1 MSNVL
6 SGAQNPEHITVMLQE
21 AVDALNVQADGVY
34 VDGTFGRGGHS
45 RLILS
50 RLSAQGQLWVFDK
63 DPRAIAV
70 AQALAA
76 TDVRVRVVHDSF
88 VTVAQHVEASSVN
101 GVLLDLGVS
110 SPQIDDAERG
120 FSFRFDGPLD
130 MRMDDSR
137 GLSAAQWV
145 AAVDE
150 VELARVIKAYGEER
164 YAKPIARAIVARR
177 LIKPFERTLDL
188 AQVVAGQ
195 VRGFEKGQNPATR
208 TFQAIRIAVN
218 AELDELD
225 AVLEGALTVL
235 APQGRLSVISF
246 HSLED
251 RRVKLFIAKY
261 AKHDRALSKLPLR
274 EDQLPPLLLQA
285 LGKAKAS
292 TSEVELNPRSRS
304 AVLRVALKNTP

>member
-1 MSNVL
+1 MGV
-6 SGAQNPEHITVMLQE
+6 EHVTVMLHE
-21 AVDALNVQADGVY
+21 AVDALDVQPNGVY

-76 TDVRVRVVHDSF
+76 NDARVHVVHDSF
-88 VTVAQHVEASSVN
+88 ISVDRYLNANSVN

-137 GLSAAQWV
+137 GVSAAQWI
-145 AAVDE
+145 ANVDE
-150 VELARVIKAYGEER
+150 AELARVIKEYGEER
-164 YAKPIARAIVARR
+164 YAKPIAKAIVARR
-177 LIKPFERTLDL
+177 IIQAFERTLDL
-188 AQVVAGQ
+188 AKVVASQ
-195 VRGFEKGQNPATR
+195 IRGFEKGQNPATR

-218 AELDELD
+218 AELSELD
-225 AVLEGALTVL
+225 AVLESALTVL
-235 APQGRLSVISF
+235 AAQGRLSVISF

-251 RRVKLFIAKY
+251 RMVKHFMRKQ
-261 AKHDRALSKLPLR
+261 SKGEEIPKGLPLR
-274 EDQLPPLLLQA
+274 EDQIERRQTLKTI
-285 LGKAKAS
+285 GKAIQPSDEEIAF
-292 TSEVELNPRSRS
+292 NPRSRS
-304 AVLRVALKNTP
+304 AVLRIAERI

>member
-1 MSNVL
+1 MGV
-6 SGAQNPEHITVMLQE
+6 EHITVMLHE
-21 AVDALNVQADGVY
+21 AVDALDVQPDGVY

-50 RLSAQGQLWVFDK
+50 RLSERGQLWVFDK

-76 TDVRVRVVHDSF
+76 DDPRVHVVHDSF
-88 VTVAQHVEASSVN
+88 ITVGRHLAANSVS

-137 GLSAAQWV
+137 GVSAAQWI
-145 AAVDE
+145 ANVDE
-150 VELARVIKAYGEER
+150 AELARVIKEYGEER

-177 LIKPFERTLDL
+177 VAQPFERTLDL
-188 AQVVAGQ
+188 AKVVASQ
-195 VRGFEKGQNPATR
+195 IRGFEKGQNPATR

-218 AELDELD
+218 AELDDLD
-225 AVLEGALTVL
+225 AVLESALSVL
-235 APQGRLSVISF
+235 TGNGRLSVISF

-251 RRVKLFIAKY
+251 RRVKQFIARY
-261 AKHDRALSKLPLR
+261 AKHDKSLSRLPLR
-274 EDQLPPLLLQA
+274 EDQLPPLLLQG

-292 TSEVELNPRSRS
+292 VAEVEANPRSRS
-304 AVLRVALKNTP
+304 AVLRVALKSALS

>member
-1 MSNVL
+1 M
-6 SGAQNPEHITVMLQE
+6 HITVLLHE
-21 AVDALNVQADGVY
+21 AVDALAIQADGVY

-50 RLSAQGQLWVFDK
+50 QLGKKGQLWVFDK

-76 TDVRVRVVHDSF
+76 NDARVHVVHDSF
-88 VTVAQHVEASSVN
+88 ISVDRYLNANSVN

-137 GLSAAQWV
+137 GVSAAQWI
-145 AAVDE
+145 ANVDE
-150 VELARVIKAYGEER
+150 AELARVIKEYGEER
-164 YAKPIARAIVARR
+164 YAKPIAKAIVARR
-177 LIKPFERTLDL
+177 IIQAFERTLDL
-188 AQVVAGQ
+188 AKVVASQ
-195 VRGFEKGQNPATR
+195 IRGFEKGQNPATR

-218 AELDELD
+218 AELSELD
-225 AVLEGALTVL
+225 AVLESALTVL
-235 APQGRLSVISF
+235 AAQGRLSVISF

-251 RRVKLFIAKY
+251 RRVKQFIAKY
-261 AKHDRALSKLPLR
+261 AKHDPSLSKLPLR
-274 EDQLPPLLLQA
+274 EDQLPPLLLRS

-292 TSEVELNPRSRS
+292 AAEVEANPRSRS
-304 AVLRVALKNTP
+304 AVLRVALKNTPL

>member
-1 MSNVL
+1 MGV
-6 SGAQNPEHITVMLQE
+6 EHVTVMLHE
-21 AVDALNVQADGVY
+21 AVDALDVQPNGVY

-76 TDVRVRVVHDSF
+76 NDARVHVVHDSF
-88 VTVAQHVEASSVN
+88 ISVDRYLNANSGN

-137 GLSAAQWV
+137 GVSAAQWI
-145 AAVDE
+145 ANVDE
-150 VELARVIKAYGEER
+150 AELARVIKEYGEER
-164 YAKPIARAIVARR
+164 YAKPIAKAIVARR
-177 LIKPFERTLDL
+177 IIQAFERTLDL
-188 AQVVAGQ
+188 AKVVASQ
-195 VRGFEKGQNPATR
+195 IRGFEKGQNPATR

-218 AELDELD
+218 AELSELD
-225 AVLEGALTVL
+225 AVLESALTVL
-235 APQGRLSVISF
+235 AAQGRLSVISF

-251 RRVKLFIAKY
+251 RRVKQFIAKY
-261 AKHDRALSKLPLR
+261 AKHDPSLSKLPLR
-274 EDQLPPLLLQA
+274 EDQLPPLLLRS

-292 TSEVELNPRSRS
+292 AAEVEANPRSRS
-304 AVLRVALKNTP
+304 AVLRVALKNTPL